1 MSWSLNIGR
10 VAGTVVRV
18 HLTFLLFLA
27 WIFAASYASGGAA
40 TAWDSLTFMVLLF
53 LCVLLHEFGH
63 IFTARAFGVPTPFV
77 TLLPI
82 GGVAQ
87 LERIPEEPWEEFLI
101 AIAGPLVN
109 VVITAVLVYLFG
121 AELQT
126 RAAAA
131 VDNVGIP
138 LVDRLA
144 SVNLFLALFNMI
156 PAFPMDGGRVLR
168 ALLASRFGYVR
179 ATEIAASI
187 GQFVAFA
194 LGFIGLMSNPI
205 LIFIAIFVYL
215 AASSEAHMVALRAA
229 SRGVPVTYAMMTQF
243 ATLSPHAHVD
253 EAVQTL
259 LQTSQSEFPV
269 VDDLGKPVGVL
280 GRADL
285 IRAIKT
291 RGADAR
297 VSDAMTRR
305 IADHQPPRDAGTGI
319 QTAAAEIGIGR
330 RHYGC
335 GRQAG
340 RTRYQRNHCRND
352 DVAGGVA
359 RRHPTRALESPSG
372 SLTSFFG
379 HALEAVA
386 SEPRV
391 TILRRKRAASRAPTG
406 PAL

>member
-40 TAWDSLTFMVLLF
+40 TAWDSLLFMVLLF

-63 IFTARAFGVPTPFV
+63 IFTARAFGVTTPYV

-87 LERIPEEPWEEFLI
+87 LERIPEEPGQEFLI

-109 VVITAVLVYLFG
+109 VAITILLVVIAG
-121 AELQT
+121 AHLQSG
-126 RAAAA
+126 AAASI
-131 VDNVGIP
+131 DNTQIA
-138 LVDRLA
+138 LIDRLA
-144 SVNLFLALFNMI
+144 AVNLFLALFNMI

-168 ALLASRFGYVR
+168 ALLASRLGYVR
-179 ATEIAASI
+179 ATEIAAAI

-194 LGFIGLMSNPI
+194 LGFIGLMYNPI

-229 SRGVPVTYAMMTQF
+229 SRGVPVSHAMMTQF
-243 ATLSPHAHVD
+243 VSLSPQAHLD
-253 EAVQTL
+253 EAVQSL
-259 LQTSQSEFPV
+259 LHTGQGEFPV
-269 VDDLGKPVGVL
+269 VDSVGKPAGVL

-291 RGADAR
+291 LGPEARVADAKPVEMPT
-297 VSDAMTRR
+297 VSHRSCLEDAFRLLQKKQ
-305 IADHQPPRDAGTGI
+305 APAVGI
-319 QTAAAEIGIGR
+319 IDT
-330 RHYGC
+330 
-335 GRQAG
+335 AG
-340 RTRYQRNHCRND
+340 RLVGLVTGETIAEMMMLQNALPKGAT
-352 DVAGGVA
+352 AGPWGRPAGV
-359 RRHPTRALESPSG
+359 
-372 SLTSFFG
+372 
-379 HALEAVA
+379 
-386 SEPRV
+386 
-391 TILRRKRAASRAPTG
+391 
-406 PAL
+406 

>member
-40 TAWDSLTFMVLLF
+40 TAWDSLIFMVLLF

-63 IFTARAFGVPTPFV
+63 IFTARAFGVPTPYV

-109 VVITAVLVYLFG
+109 VVIAAALVYLFG

-194 LGFIGLMSNPI
+194 LGFIGLMYNPI

-269 VDDLGKPVGVL
+269 VDDFGKPVGVL

-297 VSDAMTRR
+297 VSDAMT
-305 IADHQPPRDAGTGI
+305 
-319 QTAAAEIGIGR
+319 AEL
-330 RHYGC
+330 
-335 GRQAG
+335 
-340 RTRYQRNHCRND
+340 
-352 DVAGGVA
+352 
-359 RRHPTRALESPSG
+359 PTVS
-372 SLTSFFG
+372 
-379 HALEAVA
+379 H
-386 SEPRV
+386 RV
-391 TILRRKRAASRAPTG
+391 TLEQAFKLLQQKSAPAVGITDAAGKLAGLVTG
-406 PAL
+406 ETIAEMMMLQEALPGGIRPGPWGRPAGA

>member
-18 HLTFLLFLA
+18 HLTFILFLA

-40 TAWDSLTFMVLLF
+40 TAVDSLVFMLALF

-63 IFTARAFGVPTPFV
+63 IFTARAFGVSTPYV

-87 LERIPEEPWEEFLI
+87 LERIPEEPGQEFLI

-109 VVITAVLVYLFG
+109 VAITLLLVLLAG
-121 AELQT
+121 ANLHAG
-126 RAAAA
+126 AAAA
-131 VDNVGIP
+131 VDNMKIP
-138 LVDRLA
+138 LIDRLA
-144 SVNLFLALFNMI
+144 AVNLFLALFNMI

-194 LGFIGLMSNPI
+194 LGFFGLMYNPI

-229 SRGVPVTYAMMTQF
+229 SRGVPVSFAMLKQF
-243 ATLSPHAHVD
+243 ATLSPQAHLD
-253 EAVQTL
+253 EAVQAL
-259 LQTSQSEFPV
+259 LQTGQGEFPV
-269 VDDLGKPVGVL
+269 VDDAGKPVGAL

-291 RGADAR
+291 RGPDAR
-297 VSDAMTRR
+297 VADAISVELPLIGHRATLDQAFRLLQEKQAPAVGVTDASGR
-305 IADHQPPRDAGTGI
+305 LVGLVTHETIAGVIMLQEALPKGSQIGPWSRPAG
-319 QTAAAEIGIGR
+319 A
-330 RHYGC
+330 
-335 GRQAG
+335 
-340 RTRYQRNHCRND
+340 
-352 DVAGGVA
+352 
-359 RRHPTRALESPSG
+359 
-372 SLTSFFG
+372 
-379 HALEAVA
+379 
-386 SEPRV
+386 
-391 TILRRKRAASRAPTG
+391 
-406 PAL
+406 